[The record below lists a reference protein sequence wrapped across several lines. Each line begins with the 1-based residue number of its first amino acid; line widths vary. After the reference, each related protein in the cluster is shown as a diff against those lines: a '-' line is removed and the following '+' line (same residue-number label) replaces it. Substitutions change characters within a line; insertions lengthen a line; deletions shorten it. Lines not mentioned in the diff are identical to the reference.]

1 MQRRTQNIPAQG
13 TANNNRKH
21 PSILLRKYTQ
31 KFPFKIVLF
40 VHDEILL
47 ECPTE
52 LSQTV
57 SKILEKSCL
66 DASREY
72 TTHLDIPAK
81 AVITKI

>member
-1 MQRRTQNIPAQG
+1 MQRWAQNIPAQG
-13 TANNNRKH
+13 TAADIGKYAG
-21 PSILLRKYTQ
+21 ILLRKYTQ

-57 SKILEKSCL
+57 SKILEKCCL